1 MFVHLVIGNISLAG
15 LLACLVAVEICLR
28 VISLVVRL
36 WRRERRASLEMS
48 QQSQNRPGPS
58 CFSERNGLRET
69 RHVNYVHK
77 SLWEMV
83 KAWDKSPETAYVFHI
98 FPDN

>member
-36 WRRERRASLEMS
+36 WRQRPVENGVPRSKCLNSRKIVQALPASPNEMA
-48 QQSQNRPGPS
+48 
-58 CFSERNGLRET
+58 C
-69 RHVNYVHK
+69 
-77 SLWEMV
+77 V
-83 KAWDKSPETAYVFHI
+83 KPAM
-98 FPDN
+98 